1 MPLRCID
8 PTGKSVHSFDLSDE
22 EWDALKLE
30 NTNARHLRMPC
41 CNSPVVL
48 KQSHLGTRFFAH
60 RMFDVRNNCGETEV
74 HLEVKNMVVEAVR
87 RQGWTA
93 ETEVTGQAPDGEQWR
108 ADVLAQKGNARAA
121 VEIQWSG
128 QTNDETLRR
137 QERYKQCGIR
147 GLWLLRQ
154 PDFPVAH
161 SLPAV
166 CLGGN
171 LRDGFTAL
179 IPHYGAQMNARDRN
193 HFTQWRQAMPL
204 REFLDAA
211 FSGRFRFG
219 VPLDTEAR
227 VTVLGAETTCWA
239 CPAKTRK
246 LTGIIVEVGPHHCR
260 FELSEIGEHP
270 ELLRT
275 VLSHIPRNRNIGEI
289 KPRFSNSLKRAYVSN
304 GCFHCGVIQ
313 GEHFNREL
321 YDVEEPLCRFTVTLS
336 EQWRHAILN
345 HHEGAEP
352 GWGVY
357 SPVSRP

>member
-60 RMFDVRNNCGETEV
+60 RMFGVRNNCGETEV

-246 LTGIIVEVGPHHCR
+246 VTGIIVEVGFVVAFAISYSR
-260 FELSEIGEHP
+260 RQ
-270 ELLRT
+270 LLA
-275 VLSHIPRNRNIGEI
+275 N
-289 KPRFSNSLKRAYVSN
+289 A
-304 GCFHCGVIQ
+304 
-313 GEHFNREL
+313 
-321 YDVEEPLCRFTVTLS
+321 
-336 EQWRHAILN
+336 AI
-345 HHEGAEP
+345 AA
-352 GWGVY
+352 
-357 SPVSRP
+357 SRVGS